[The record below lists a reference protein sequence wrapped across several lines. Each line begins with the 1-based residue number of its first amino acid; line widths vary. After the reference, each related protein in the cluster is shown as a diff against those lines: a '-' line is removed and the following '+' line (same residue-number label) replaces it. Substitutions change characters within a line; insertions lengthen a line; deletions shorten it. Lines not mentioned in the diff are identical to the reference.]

1 MSSMFQGCFF
11 DIFIINSNLNN
22 IFIEQI
28 NTDLYLKGISLAEM
42 NSNLKYRLG
51 SWNLIISFINNVYNI
66 SNSNYKIDC
75 YIKSFNVINK
85 FSFCGVDYYKVYND
99 IANINS

>member
-1 MSSMFQGCFF
+1 MPSMFQGFFF

-42 NSNLKYRLG
+42 NSNLKSRLG
-51 SWNLIISFINNVYNI
+51 SWNLIINFINNVNDI
-66 SNSNYKIDC
+66 SN
-75 YIKSFNVINK
+75 
-85 FSFCGVDYYKVYND
+85 
-99 IANINS
+99 

>member
-1 MSSMFQGCFF
+1 MFQGCFF

-42 NSNLKYRLG
+42 NSNLKSRLG
-51 SWNLIISFINNVYNI
+51 S
-66 SNSNYKIDC
+66 
-75 YIKSFNVINK
+75 
-85 FSFCGVDYYKVYND
+85 
-99 IANINS
+99 

>member
-42 NSNLKYRLG
+42 NSNLKSRLG
-51 SWNLIISFINNVYNI
+51 SWNLIINFINNVNDI
-66 SNSNYKIDC
+66 SN
-75 YIKSFNVINK
+75 
-85 FSFCGVDYYKVYND
+85 
-99 IANINS
+99 

>member
-1 MSSMFQGCFF
+1 
-11 DIFIINSNLNN
+11 
-22 IFIEQI
+22 
-28 NTDLYLKGISLAEM
+28 M

-66 SNSNYKIDC
+66 SDSNYKIDC
-75 YIKSFNVINK
+75 YIKSFNAINK
-85 FSFCGVDYYKVYND
+85 FIFCGVDYYKAYND

>member
-1 MSSMFQGCFF
+1 
-11 DIFIINSNLNN
+11 
-22 IFIEQI
+22 
-28 NTDLYLKGISLAEM
+28 M
-42 NSNLKYRLG
+42 NSNLKSRLG
-51 SWNLIISFINNVYNI
+51 SWNLIISFINNVYDI

>member
-1 MSSMFQGCFF
+1 
-11 DIFIINSNLNN
+11 
-22 IFIEQI
+22 
-28 NTDLYLKGISLAEM
+28 M

-51 SWNLIISFINNVYNI
+51 SWNLIINFINNVYDI
-66 SNSNYKIDC
+66 SNSNFKIDF